1 MNWFQTERIGGSVGA
16 QASNVGGV
24 RGHKKAP
31 GTGIAGISLE
41 DLARLRQGA
50 YRLFSQSLLYPD
62 DQRLAVM
69 PVVVR
74 EMAVDEAWGHIAPVE
89 EWRDYLALVAG
100 LQGRRPADIQA
111 EYLSLFVVN
120 VKGVP
125 CPPYESAYVSGGSL
139 NAGWLGACL
148 AAEYSREGLAPS
160 PASGEPP
167 DHVATELEFMSF
179 LCNAEAV
186 ARQQGDPQRA
196 QALVTRQQQF
206 LEQHLDPWIPLFE
219 EKVRVSDSSGFYA
232 GAVKALL
239 AFIGRERAV
248 LGSSSPGQG
257 LA

>member
-1 MNWFQTERIGGSVGA
+1 MGNGQ
-16 QASNVGGV
+16 
-24 RGHKKAP
+24 GHKKAP
-31 GTGIAGISLE
+31 GTGIAGMPLE
-41 DLARLRQGA
+41 DLACLRQGA

-69 PVVVR
+69 PRVVR
-74 EMAVDEAWGHIAPVE
+74 EMAEDEAWGHIAPVQ
-89 EWRDYLALVAG
+89 EWRDYLSLVAG

-148 AAEYSREGLAPS
+148 AAEYGREGLAPS

-179 LCNAEAV
+179 LCGAEAQ
-186 ARQQGDPQRA
+186 ARKQGDPGRA
-196 QALVTRQQQF
+196 RDAVERRQQF
-206 LEQHLDPWIPLFE
+206 LEQHLDLWIPPFE
-219 EKVRVSDSSGFYA
+219 QRLEASDSSGFYA
-232 GAVKALL
+232 GVVKALL
-239 AFIGRERAV
+239 AFIGHEMEV

-257 LA
+257 LVWH